1 MPFTIEMPVTID
13 LKTAAGRAWLLKL
26 VAAINTV
33 VSDTS
38 TLFNDSEG
46 NPANVGT
53 TADGTSTY
61 AARRDH
67 VHAIVMFNDA
77 EGNPENIADTPADG
91 TSTYAA
97 RRDHAHFLDLGAGL
111 TAPLTQITHTAPG
124 TPDYAIQDLV
134 NSSAY
139 GFVTKDEGN
148 TVLKVIQNLQVR
160 LDQLEDRLQA
170 LGSLP

>member
-1 MPFTIEMPVTID
+1 MPTNIEMPVSLD
-13 LKTAAGRAWLLKL
+13 LKTSAGRGWILKL
-26 VAAINTV
+26 VSLLNTV
-33 VSDTS
+33 VAVSS

-53 TADGTSTY
+53 TADGTSDY

-67 VHAIVMFNDA
+67 VHAIVQFNDA
-77 EGNPENIADTPADG
+77 EGNPANIASSSADG

-97 RRDHAHFLDLGAGL
+97 RRDHAHFLNLGAAL
-111 TAPLTQITHTAPG
+111 TGPLTHITHTAPG
-124 TPDYAIQDLV
+124 TPDYALQDLT
-134 NSSAY
+134 NSSGY

-148 TVLKVIQNLQVR
+148 TVLKVILNLQTRV
-160 LDQLEDRLQA
+160 DELEDRLQA